1 MAALAATA
9 TAATAAWWWPPRGG
23 RAGSRWSS
31 VASMDRGGRL
41 VGIYTAPGP
50 GAAMQGRSRA
60 RVIEG
65 RGLAGDRYA
74 AGTGTY
80 SGWSGSGR
88 AVTLIA
94 REAVRALV
102 DEGQVTLAE
111 HETRRNLV
119 TEGIDL
125 PALIGRTF
133 RVGDVVFYG
142 ARPCPPCGY
151 LERLLDRPGVWRA
164 LRERGGLRA
173 DVVCGG
179 VVELGATVVALPA
192 S

>member
-1 MAALAATA
+1 MVVAAA
-9 TAATAAWWWPPRGG
+9 RGG
-23 RAGSRWSS
+23 REDIRWGS

-41 VGIYTAPGP
+41 VGIYTAAGR
-50 GAAMQGRSRA
+50 GAAMRARSRA

-74 AGTGTY
+74 AGAGTY
-80 SGWSGSGR
+80 SAWSGSGR

-102 DEGQVTLAE
+102 DEGRVTLAE

-125 PALIGRTF
+125 PDLIGRAF
-133 RVGDVVFYG
+133 RVGDVVLYG

-151 LERLLDRPGVWRA
+151 LERLLDRPGLWRA
-164 LRERGGLRA
+164 LAERGGLRA
-173 DVVCGG
+173 DVVRGG
-179 VVELGATVVALPA
+179 TVELGAAIVPLTT